1 MNLREAFTRRS
12 VVGARRLRS
21 ALTVFGLII
30 RVPAEA
36 GSHRPRR
43 RSVHPY
49 LAAVT

>member
-1 MNLREAFTRRS
+1 MTDESTGGVYSSRS

-36 GSHRPRR
+36 GSTD
-43 RSVHPY
+43 
-49 LAAVT
+49 LAAAACT